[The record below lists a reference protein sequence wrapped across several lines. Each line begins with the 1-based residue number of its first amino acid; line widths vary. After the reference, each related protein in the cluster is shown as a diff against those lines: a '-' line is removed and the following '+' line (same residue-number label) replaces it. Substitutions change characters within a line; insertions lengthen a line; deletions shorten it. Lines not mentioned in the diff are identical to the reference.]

1 VGIVK
6 SQRAKALLSR
16 PRFVKLELD
25 ADMKR
30 YPGDRIAL
38 WCKVEL
44 DLNIVKN
51 LSFFGQLS
59 DAETVLLESMASLL
73 IGKPI
78 IKLDDL
84 TVRECEAFLRDRNSE
99 AAIDEMTDNL
109 EAQLRKVFQWIRAT
123 PSRGPAKEYRYP
135 SEKGPFRVLKLV
147 DKVREL
153 KAFLNSP
160 EILILYQGMTLP
172 ELVDVDELTV
182 YIHAAYESQ
191 REKGLFDSL
200 HLLGVQAFQ
209 EVNLNFIPDA

>member
-1 VGIVK
+1 MGTVK

-16 PRFVKLELD
+16 LRFVKPELD
-25 ADMKR
+25 PEMKR
-30 YPGDRIAL
+30 YPGDEMAL

-44 DLNIVKN
+44 ELNIVKN

-59 DAETVLLESMASLL
+59 DAQTVLLESMASLL

-99 AAIDEMTDNL
+99 AAIDEMTENL
-109 EAQLRKVFQWIRAT
+109 EAHLRKVFQWVRAT
-123 PSRGPAKEYRYP
+123 PSRGPAKEYRFLA
-135 SEKGPFRVLKLV
+135 EKGPFRVLKLV

-160 EILILYQGMTLP
+160 EVLTLYQGLALP
-172 ELVDVDELTV
+172 ELVDVEDLTV

-200 HLLGVQAFQ
+200 HLLGVEAFQ
-209 EVNLNFIPDA
+209 EENLNFIPEA